1 MKVLVLKNDA
11 LVPIEVSGAYYARMR
26 GLCIKL
32 LESLPD
38 PKSSIIKIDEGK
50 EKLTLEEYTIE
61 SLMMFLG
68 EVENVSQLDKE
79 KYMEEV
85 EVSTD
90 SSES

>member
-11 LVPIEVSGAYYARMR
+11 LVPIEISGAYYARMR

-38 PKSSIIKIDEGK
+38 PKASIVKIDEGK
-50 EKLTLEEYTIE
+50 EQLTLEEYTIQ

-68 EVENVSQLDKE
+68 EVEGISQADKE

-85 EVSTD
+85 DVPTD
-90 SSES
+90 SSEN